1 MGAAGVY
8 ASRLTQDAGI
18 TTLLTIT
25 PGQTVSV
32 NGDSDLTPSWGSGGF
47 TVESRGSLALSN
59 VALGADLAVLSGGTV
74 ILQSTTLGDS
84 FTVAGT
90 ATLQSST
97 LSGSL
102 SVTGDGTASLT
113 ACTLSKTNVITS
125 GHATLSMAT
134 MHLPRSFRSGCA
146 DCTVQLSAVN
156 MSGSSTLLGGTVTL
170 QASTLSGSLHV
181 ASGSASLIGCT
192 LNSTF
197 RIMTDGASS
206 VSMSTMD
213 LPSFESVSAGSTV
226 QLTAVTMMGHGHLMG
241 TLAVAQ
247 NGELNLQGLRSTGP
261 SPTFTVM
268 SGDPCEVS
276 QAGRCV
282 GYYTS
287 PSTTRRNPEAH
298 CAITVAGGGGVV
310 GVCPKYSFGTGMTLV
325 VPGGRYQS
333 GSPRSGIDC
342 RDGACLA
349 DCPTGSVLSDGDNLT
364 WDVPEQAPW
373 AAWNVHVTKPEW
385 EICFV

>member
-134 MHLPRSFRSGCA
+134 MHLPRSFESGCA
-146 DCTVQLSAVN
+146 DCTVQLSAVTMN
-156 MSGSSTLLGGTVTL
+156 GTSTLLGGTVTL

-181 ASGSASLIGCT
+181 ASGGASLTGCT
-192 LNSTF
+192 LDSTF
-197 RIMTDGASS
+197 RMMTDGASS

-213 LPSFESVSAGSTV
+213 LPSFETVSAGSTV

-247 NGELNLQGLRSTGP
+247 NGELNLQGLRGTGP

-282 GYYTS
+282 GYTS
-287 PSTTRRNPEAH
+287 PSKPRSYPEAH

-333 GSPRSGIDC
+333 GSPRSGSGIDC

-364 WDVPEQAPW
+364 WDVPEHRI
-373 AAWNVHVTKPEW
+373 VRKGLHYTKPEW

>member
-90 ATLQSST
+90 ATLQSSK

-102 SVTGDGTASLT
+102 SVTGDGTASLS
-113 ACTLSKTNVITS
+113 ACTLSKANVITS

-134 MHLPRSFRSGCA
+134 MHLPRSFESGCA
-146 DCTVQLSAVN
+146 DCTVQLSDVTMN
-156 MSGSSTLLGGTVTL
+156 GTSTLLGGTVTL

-181 ASGSASLIGCT
+181 ASGGASLTGCT
-192 LNSTF
+192 LDSTF
-197 RIMTDGASS
+197 RMMTDGASS

-213 LPSFESVSAGSTV
+213 LPSFETVSAGSTV

-247 NGELNLQGLRSTGP
+247 NGELNLQGLRGTGP

-282 GYYTS
+282 GYTS
-287 PSTTRRNPEAH
+287 PSTGGWQDVHPEAH

-342 RDGACLA
+342 REPGACLA
-349 DCPTGSVLSDGDNLT
+349 DCPTGSVLSDGDSLT
-364 WDVPEQAPW
+364 WDVPANQRHRLHDE
-373 AAWNVHVTKPEW
+373 KPEW